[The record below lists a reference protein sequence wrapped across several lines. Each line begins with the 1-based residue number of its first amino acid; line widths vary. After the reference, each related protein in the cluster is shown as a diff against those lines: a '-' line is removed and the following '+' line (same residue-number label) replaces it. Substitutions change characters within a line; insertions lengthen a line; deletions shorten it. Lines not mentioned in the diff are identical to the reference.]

1 MIELLIKQKK
11 REQKYSW
18 SQNLTTKI
26 DIVHSQEVA
35 P

>member
-1 MIELLIKQKK
+1 MIELLIKQK
-11 REQKYSW
+11 REQKYSL

>member
-1 MIELLIKQKK
+1 MIELLIKQK
-11 REQKYSW
+11 REQQYSL
-18 SQNLTTKI
+18 SQSLTTKI